1 MKQADKYKVE
11 SSPVSKKACIDLS
24 ENREMQIP
32 EKTEWDTDQKILLA
46 SPLFFNIPL
55 DLLWPL
61 LTYLQVQKRNY
72 HKGQFLCHVGEKITR
87 LGVVIKGRINTV
99 SEDLFGNRA
108 IIWSMGAGQ
117 IFCDAFSC
125 TRSQLLPVSLV
136 AQTESQV
143 FLLDIDRILHTCGQ
157 SCLHQEQLK
166 ENIIHILA
174 EKYVTL
180 SKKVVH
186 LSGRTTRR
194 KLLSYFS
201 EQAQNADGKPFTIPF
216 NQQELAD
223 YLFLERSGLSME
235 LNRLK
240 KEGKVEFK
248 NGCFILHAQPCE
260 GNDCDDE

>member
-1 MKQADKYKVE
+1 MKQTDKYKVE
-11 SSPVSKKACIDLS
+11 RGLISKKAVINLPQKG
-24 ENREMQIP
+24 EMLVP
-32 EKTEWDTDQKILLA
+32 GKMDWETDRDILL
-46 SPLFFNIPL
+46 SSSLFLDIPP

-61 LTYLQVQKRNY
+61 LTCLQVQKRNY
-72 HKGQFLCHVGEKITR
+72 HKGQFLCHAGERATR

-108 IIWSMGAGQ
+108 IIWSMGVGQ
-117 IFCDAFSC
+117 TFCDAFSC
-125 TRSQLLPVSLV
+125 TRSQILPVSLV
-136 AQTESQV
+136 SQTESQV
-143 FLLDIDRILHTCGQ
+143 LLIEINRVLHTCVQ
-157 SCLHQEQLK
+157 SCRPHEKLK

-180 SKKVVH
+180 SKKVIH

-201 EQAQNADGKPFTIPF
+201 EQAQNADGKPFIIPF

-223 YLFLERSGLSME
+223 YLFLERSGLSTE
-235 LNRLK
+235 LNHLK
-240 KEGKVEFK
+240 KEGKIEFK
-248 NGCFILHAQPCE
+248 DGCFILHAQPCE